1 MRMTSFCV
9 AWFLLLALLKS
20 SFAVED
26 LIGKQAP
33 DFALPDLSGKTIRL
47 SQFRGKVIVLV
58 FWAFWCDTWKGA
70 VKTMNDLRRSLSPSS
85 VQILC
90 VAVDPVWKEIG
101 QRMNSRINGSFPI
114 LLDKGSRVRKRYKVN
129 KVPTILLLDK
139 NGFVRIGFIGCPRLE
154 TLKVAVQ
161 QIVIAP

>member
-1 MRMTSFCV
+1 
-9 AWFLLLALLKS
+9 
-20 SFAVED
+20 
-26 LIGKQAP
+26 
-33 DFALPDLSGKTIRL
+33 
-47 SQFRGKVIVLV
+47 
-58 FWAFWCDTWKGA
+58 
-70 VKTMNDLRRSLSPSS
+70 
-85 VQILC
+85 
-90 VAVDPVWKEIG
+90 
-101 QRMNSRINGSFPI
+101 MNSRINGSFPI